1 MSAQPHILVSR
12 DDYERIHNMLEKL
25 PDSKA
30 TDLLVDEL
38 ERAEVIDTNKLP
50 ENRVAMHSRVTFTV
64 LTTQKT
70 FTYKLV
76 YPHEITTEEDLS
88 ILTPVG
94 SALLGLSVGQEIEWP
109 LEGGKNTR
117 VRIDAIPRG

>member
-1 MSAQPHILVSR
+1 MKEQPKVTVSVDDIRRLNAVLDSLPASAAV
-12 DDYERIHNMLEKL
+12 ERLIDELARADVVDTDKL
-25 PDSKA
+25 P
-30 TDLLVDEL
+30 TGV
-38 ERAEVIDTNKLP
+38 
-50 ENRVAMHSRVTFTV
+50 VAMHSKVNFTV

-76 YPHEITTEEDLS
+76 YPHEATTEDTLS

-109 LEGGKNTR
+109 LDGTKSTR
-117 VRIDAIPRG
+117 VRINAIPE